1 MTLPD
6 YLWLSTK
13 KNSSFGPDVWP
24 GICNIYMNV
33 LMFYYIDILEGQ
45 EVYSDSIILYTSMA
59 GSILCEHK
67 IYLEVNQAVYSE
79 SINYTWKA
87 GNML

>member
-1 MTLPD
+1 
-6 YLWLSTK
+6 
-13 KNSSFGPDVWP
+13 
-24 GICNIYMNV
+24 MNV
-33 LMFYYIDILEGQ
+33 LMFYYIDILEEQ

-67 IYLEVNQAVYSE
+67 IYLEVNQATVYSE